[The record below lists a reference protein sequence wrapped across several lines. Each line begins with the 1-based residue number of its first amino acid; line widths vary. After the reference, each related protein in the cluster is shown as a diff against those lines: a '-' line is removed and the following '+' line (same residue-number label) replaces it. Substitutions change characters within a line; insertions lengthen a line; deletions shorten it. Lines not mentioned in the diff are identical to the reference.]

1 MSENF
6 EKEPQEDFEDVIQG
20 ETSPERIKTIP
31 PKLGYVAVG
40 IAVLLLI
47 LYVLIKVS
55 TPTVEE
61 PPLIVPVVNEKPL
74 ITAEEVEIERFSLS
88 TDLPTNT
95 KPQSNKD
102 LSAGSDIDISEL
114 EIAREVTME
123 EALEA
128 ANSPHVPQ
136 SPQKTIVESS
146 KPGFGF
152 TGEVTVVNTATE
164 GQPIV
169 SKSIEGTVYSIDTNQ
184 LLITVDTVGG
194 PYQVHVNDN
203 TDFIIKGKFFAFA
216 DLKVL
221 DIVSINGK
229 GTASSHEL
237 IATQV
242 EITDVLEINASIN

>member
-1 MSENF
+1 MNENF
-6 EKEPQEDFEDVIQG
+6 EKETQVDLEDAVQEKPSG
-20 ETSPERIKTIP
+20 EGVKTIP
-31 PKLGYVAVG
+31 PTVGYVAVG
-40 IAVLLLI
+40 IAVLLLAIFI
-47 LYVLIKVS
+47 LVKVS
-55 TPTVEE
+55 TPTIEE
-61 PPLIVPVVNEKPL
+61 QPQIVPVVNEKPL

-95 KPQSNKD
+95 KPDSNKD

-114 EIAREVTME
+114 EIAREATME

-128 ANSPHVPQ
+128 ANSPQVSQ
-136 SPQKTIVESS
+136 SPEKTVVESS

-169 SKSIEGTVYSIDTNQ
+169 SRNIEGTVHSINTDQ
-184 LLITVDTVGG
+184 SLITVNTVDG

-203 TDFIIKGKFFAFA
+203 TDFIINGKFFAFA

-221 DIVSINGK
+221 DIVSVNGK
-229 GTASSHEL
+229 GAAASHEL
-237 IATQV
+237 MATQV
-242 EITDVLEINASIN
+242 EVTDILELNGSIN